1 MEKKKKRH
9 WLWIVPAIII
19 VIVAVS
25 LLGRRRPGSYEINSV
40 AVGTEE
46 LSEAVTATGVVQP
59 VYKVTVGTQV
69 SGIVKKLYVDYNSR
83 VKQGQLLA
91 ELDKSLLEE
100 NVKLHR
106 ANLSVATSQKSLA
119 EKDFERVKQL
129 FAQRAATQEEY
140 DQTEARLE
148 QAANQLVTAKANYD
162 NAVTELRY
170 AEIHSPI
177 DGVVISK
184 QVEEGQTVQ
193 GAYSVP
199 NLFTIAKNLTEIQV
213 EAKVDEADIGQVR
226 EGQQTSFKVDAYPG
240 EEFKGTVDQ
249 IRMEPQMSNNV
260 VTYIVIIKAENPDE
274 KLFPGMTASVSIN
287 VQSDTGLCLPI
298 YATQL
303 RVDEAT
309 LADLRRQGYTID
321 TGGRRSEVGGRKSE
335 VGSRTAG
342 GGAATHVWLKE
353 GQQLT
358 RRPVSL
364 GTKTKVKVIVTDGL
378 TEGDTVVTSIVNY
391 AQQRADRK
399 RNMFE

>member
-9 WLWIVPAIII
+9 WLWIVPTIII

-25 LLGRRRPGSYEINSV
+25 LFGKRGKGVYDINSV

-46 LSEAVTATGVVQP
+46 VSETVSATGVVQP

-91 ELDKSLLEE
+91 ELDKSLLQE
-100 NVKLHR
+100 NVKLHG
-106 ANLSVATSQKSLA
+106 ANLSVATSQKNLA
-119 EKDFERVKQL
+119 QKDFDRVKQL
-129 FAQRAATQEEY
+129 FAQKAATQEEY

-148 QAANQLVTAKANYD
+148 QAVNQLVTAKANYD

-170 AEIHSPI
+170 AEIYSPI

-213 EAKVDEADIGQVR
+213 EAKVDEADIGLVR
-226 EGQQTSFKVDAYPG
+226 EGQETSFKVDAYPG
-240 EEFKGTVDQ
+240 EEFEGRVSQ
-249 IRMEPQMSNNV
+249 IRMEPQMNNNV
-260 VTYIVIIKAENPDE
+260 VTYVVIIKAENREE
-274 KLFPGMTASVSIN
+274 KLFPGMTASVRIN
-287 VQSDTGLCLPI
+287 VRSERGLCLPI

-321 TGGRRSEVGGRKSE
+321 TAD
-335 VGSRTAG
+335 AG
-342 GGAATHVWLKE
+342 ASTHVWLKN
-353 GQQLT
+353 GQLLT
-358 RRPVSL
+358 RRPVGL
-364 GTKTKVKVIVTDGL
+364 GSKTKVKVIVTDGIA
-378 TEGDTVVTSIVNY
+378 EGDTVVTSIVNY
-391 AQQRADRK
+391 AQQKAGRK
-399 RNMFE
+399 SNMFE

>member
-1 MEKKKKRH
+1 MEKKKKRR

-19 VIVAVS
+19 IIVVVS
-25 LLGRRRPGSYEINSV
+25 LLGKKRPGTYEINSV
-40 AVGTEE
+40 AIATEQ
-46 LSEAVTATGVVQP
+46 LSETVTATGVVQP

-69 SGIVKKLYVDYNSR
+69 SGIVKRLYVDYNSR

-100 NVKLHR
+100 NVKLNG
-106 ANLSVATSQKSLA
+106 ANLSVATSQKRLA
-119 EKDFERVKQL
+119 EKEFERVSQL
-129 FAQRAATQEEY
+129 YGQRAATQEEY

-177 DGVVISK
+177 EGVVISK

-226 EGQQTSFKVDAYPG
+226 DRQQVSFKVDAYAG
-240 EEFKGTVDQ
+240 EEFHGTVSQ

-260 VTYIVIIKAENPDE
+260 VTYVVIIKADNPDE

-287 VQSDTGLCLPI
+287 VKSDTGLCLPI

-303 RVDEAT
+303 NPDEAT
-309 LADLRRQGYTID
+309 LADLKRQGYIID
-321 TGGRRSEVGGRKSE
+321 TVSRKSEVGGR
-335 VGSRTAG
+335 TAE
-342 GGAATHVWLKE
+342 GGAAAHVWLKN
-353 GQQLT
+353 GKRLT
-358 RRPVSL
+358 RRTVTL
-364 GTKTKVKVIVTDGL
+364 GTKTKVKVIVADGIA
-378 TEGDTVVTSIVNY
+378 EGDTVVTAIVNY
-391 AQQRADRK
+391 AQQKAGRK
-399 RNMFE
+399 QNMFE